1 MFVMTMNKN
10 GLKKV
15 AVAAGCAVLLAVCGL
30 TVTGAQGEEVHE
42 TSATGTA
49 VVEAKNVKVK
59 DTDDMI
65 TFLLS
70 YGIEADIAS
79 AKLDKVQVPKLWDS
93 SFVAFNEVIK
103 ESGLDLSKNKG
114 KMVEKWEFIA
124 PNRAEQ
130 GQTGYAIL
138 LVRKDKVVGGYT
150 IQRPSGE
157 VMPLQQAAIEPAPTA
172 PVEKVM
178 TEAEQITQ
186 TMGELSEEQIND
198 IAQAGKA
205 VGLTQEQIIAAGAK
219 IEAAAEA
226 SGIMPT
232 E

>member
-157 VMPLQQAAIEPAPTA
+157 
-172 PVEKVM
+172 
-178 TEAEQITQ
+178 
-186 TMGELSEEQIND
+186 
-198 IAQAGKA
+198 A
-205 VGLTQEQIIAAGAK
+205 VFEFAHTFTLTPCI
-219 IEAAAEA
+219 
-226 SGIMPT
+226 
-232 E
+232 